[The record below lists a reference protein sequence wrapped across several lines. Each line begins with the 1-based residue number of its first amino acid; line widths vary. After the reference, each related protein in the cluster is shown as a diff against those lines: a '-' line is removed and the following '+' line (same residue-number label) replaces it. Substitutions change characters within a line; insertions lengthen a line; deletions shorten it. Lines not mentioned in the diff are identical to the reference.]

1 LDLSKNRKI
10 DIKISRTNSVKKNK
24 IKHLVVVLHGYGAD
38 GDDIIGVGNELDD
51 FFPEVEFIAPTAPYI
66 CDNNQHGYQWF
77 EIPSVN
83 KYALNNEIKSSAMQ
97 LNNFID
103 NELNIRNLTASDVSI
118 VGFSQGGMMALYLGV
133 TRSNK
138 PLSIISFSGLMLQ
151 GVDIKKNIKAPSILM
166 LHGEIDTVISN
177 EYLTSS
183 VNYFKNAN
191 IKIESHLIK
200 GLGHGIDRTCISI
213 GASFLNNKISNFY
226 NS

>member
-1 LDLSKNRKI
+1 MDLSKNRKI

-103 NELNIRNLTASDVSI
+103 KVMLLNS
-118 VGFSQGGMMALYLGV
+118 YLG
-133 TRSNK
+133 R
-138 PLSIISFSGLMLQ
+138 
-151 GVDIKKNIKAPSILM
+151 NI
-166 LHGEIDTVISN
+166 
-177 EYLTSS
+177 
-183 VNYFKNAN
+183 
-191 IKIESHLIK
+191 
-200 GLGHGIDRTCISI
+200 C
-213 GASFLNNKISNFY
+213 
-226 NS
+226 